1 LDQHVIVYLGIL
13 KTLTLIFVMLVIIH
27 VLLVLIKKQILVKLV
42 LQIESYQLKQHVI
55 VLQDILIPVNLNV
68 NHVPFRIVL
77 YVIQVHQTPV
87 QLVIQVISGVAQL
100 ILVVLAARMV
110 HLNRVIC
117 VKLVILH
124 VKAVPQ
130 DQTQIA

>member
-1 LDQHVIVYLGIL
+1 
-13 KTLTLIFVMLVIIH
+13 MLVIIH

-42 LQIESYQLKQHVI
+42 LQIESYQLKLHVI

-68 NHVPFRIVL
+68 NHVLFRIVL
-77 YVIQVHQTPV
+77 YVIQVHQIPV
-87 QLVIQVISGVAQL
+87 QLVLQVIFGVAQL
-100 ILVVLAARMV
+100 ILVVLAVHMV
-110 HLNRVIC
+110 LLNRVIC

-130 DQTQIA
+130 DQMQIA